1 MCSLYSNHPQH
12 RTFKLSSGPLMLR
25 QPGELMIKR
34 CGPTSDYLQIRILV
48 TARVTEKHGQFWKD
62 WKGKKSGN
70 YLGISERTFTFRRF
84 DGQMGPEVKIL
95 KSSGKAQ
102 CHSWKEPL
110 PTSMRTLRCS
120 PTDTAGA
127 MRSKLVKSANQIWS
141 GYLFECL
148 TVKILH
154 LDLHRANILQ
164 FRLFPVKGGYLK
176 LCFKLYFGAL
186 GIFAAVDFQDEWNP
200 L

>member
-1 MCSLYSNHPQH
+1 
-12 RTFKLSSGPLMLR
+12 MLC
-25 QPGELMIKR
+25 QPGELVINSVV
-34 CGPTSDYLQIRILV
+34 PLQTIYRSHTGHSTCYRETWPVLKGL
-48 TARVTEKHGQFWKD
+48 E
-62 WKGKKSGN
+62 GKKKRN

-84 DGQMGPEVKIL
+84 DEQMGPEVKIL

-102 CHSWKEPL
+102 CHSWKETL

-120 PTDTAGA
+120 PTDTVGA
-127 MRSKLVKSANQIWS
+127 MRSKQVKSANQIWS

-154 LDLHRANILQ
+154 LDLYRANVLQ
-164 FRLFPVKGGYLK
+164 FRLFPVQGGYLK
-176 LCFKLYFGAL
+176 LCFKLYFGTL